1 MLRGSLKPVRGGVW
15 NLYHILR
22 IILDYDVISRYY
34 KSSNVTQTENNMPT
48 KKTRINLTVDEDM
61 DKLLT
66 ELAALQGIPKTTL
79 VYEYL
84 EAMRPHMVEI
94 RDAIRMVNE
103 KKNPS
108 PHLRKMLLDGQQQ
121 LFDVIREEFTDD

>member
-1 MLRGSLKPVRGGVW
+1 MPRGSLRPVRGGVW

-22 IILDYDVISRYY
+22 INLDYDVISRYY
-34 KSSNVTQTENNMPT
+34 KSSNVTPMDNSMPT

-61 DKLLT
+61 NELLI

-84 EAMRPHMVEI
+84 EAMRPHMIEI

-103 KKNPS
+103 KKDPS
-108 PHLRKMLLDGQQQ
+108 PHLRKMLLNGQQEF
-121 LFDVIREEFTDD
+121 LDVIKEEFSND

>member
-1 MLRGSLKPVRGGVW
+1 MPRGSLKPVRGGVW

-22 IILDYDVISRYY
+22 INLDYDVISRYY
-34 KSSNVTQTENNMPT
+34 KSSNVTPMDNNMPT
-48 KKTRINLTVDEDM
+48 QKTRINLTVDDDM
-61 DKLLT
+61 DGLLT

-84 EAMRPHMVEI
+84 EAMRPHMIEI

-103 KKNPS
+103 KKDPS
-108 PHLRKMLLDGQQQ
+108 KHLRKMLLDGQQDF
-121 LFDVIREEFTDD
+121 LDVLKEEFKND

>member
-1 MLRGSLKPVRGGVW
+1 
-15 NLYHILR
+15 
-22 IILDYDVISRYY
+22 
-34 KSSNVTQTENNMPT
+34 MPT
-48 KKTRINLTVDEDM
+48 KKTRINLTVDEEM
-61 DKLLT
+61 DALLT

-103 KKNPS
+103 KKDPS
-108 PHLRKMLLDGQQQ
+108 PHLRKMLLDGQQDF
-121 LFDVIREEFTDD
+121 LDVLKEEFKND

>member
-1 MLRGSLKPVRGGVW
+1 M
-15 NLYHILR
+15 
-22 IILDYDVISRYY
+22 
-34 KSSNVTQTENNMPT
+34 MPS

-61 DKLLT
+61 DNLLI

-84 EAMRPHMVEI
+84 EAMRPHMEEM

-103 KKNPS
+103 KKDPS
-108 PHLRKMLLDGQQQ
+108 KHLRNMLLNSQQDF
-121 LFDVIREEFTDD
+121 LDVLKEEFTK